1 MEIAEPSGETAL
13 KPKLKRR
20 MNRKMIALAAA
31 ALFVAATAPA
41 AHAQAAP
48 ANVAGSWQV
57 SMQGQ
62 SAAVSQTLSI
72 EQKGGAISGTIR
84 AQHGNPAEVR
94 GRVTGKNIAFTV
106 KRETPDGE
114 VTQQFAGTV
123 SANSIA
129 GTVTQGQFHVNWT
142 AARAK

>member
-1 MEIAEPSGETAL
+1 MEMLSRQE
-13 KPKLKRR
+13 KPRMQGRMKLV
-20 MNRKMIALAAA
+20 IALAAA
-31 ALFVAATAPA
+31 ALCIAATAPTVR
-41 AHAQAAP
+41 AQAAP

-94 GRVTGKNIAFTV
+94 GTVTGKNIAFTV

>member
-1 MEIAEPSGETAL
+1 MEMLSRQE
-13 KPKLKRR
+13 KPRMQGRIKL
-20 MNRKMIALAAA
+20 KMIALAAA
-31 ALFVAATAPA
+31 ALCIAATAPTVR
-41 AHAQAAP
+41 AQAAP

>member
-1 MEIAEPSGETAL
+1 MKQTM
-13 KPKLKRR
+13 KRKLL
-20 MNRKMIALAAA
+20 ALAAA
-31 ALFVAATAPA
+31 ALLLAAAAPA
-41 AHAQAAP
+41 ALAQAEP

-72 EQKGGAISGTIR
+72 QQKGGAITGTIR
-84 AQHGNPAEVR
+84 ARQGIAAQIR
-94 GRVTGKNIAFTV
+94 GTVTGKNIAFTV
-106 KRETPDGE
+106 KRQTPGGE

-123 SANSIA
+123 NVNSIA

-142 AARAK
+142 AARAN

>member
-1 MEIAEPSGETAL
+1 M
-13 KPKLKRR
+13 KLTTK
-20 MNRKMIALAAA
+20 RKMITLAA

-41 AHAQAAP
+41 ARSQAAP

-57 SMQGQ
+57 SMRGQG
-62 SAAVSQTLSI
+62 AAVSQTLAI
-72 EQKGGAISGTIR
+72 QQKGGAITGTITP
-84 AQHGNPAEVR
+84 QQGNAAPVR

-106 KRETPDGE
+106 TRQTPDGE

-123 SANSIA
+123 TANSIA

>member
-1 MEIAEPSGETAL
+1 M
-13 KPKLKRR
+13 K
-20 MNRKMIALAAA
+20 RKMITVASA
-31 ALFVAATAPA
+31 ALLFAATAS
-41 AHAQAAP
+41 AQGAP

-94 GRVTGKNIAFTV
+94 GTVSGKNIAFTV
-106 KRETPDGE
+106 KRQTPDGE
-114 VTQQFAGTV
+114 VIQQFAGTV

>member
-1 MEIAEPSGETAL
+1 MEMLSRQE
-13 KPKLKRR
+13 KPRMQGRIKL
-20 MNRKMIALAAA
+20 KMIALAAA
-31 ALFVAATAPA
+31 ALCIAATAPTA
-41 AHAQAAP
+41 RTQAAP